1 MVYIEIIYLILYSMI
16 CFLVVRNIHR
26 DKVNEIYNDY
36 VSKLESLDI
45 KFGELQKANES
56 TLNESRKNI
65 AKQNSQYLSEI
76 DKNVSKRLKELSD
89 SIKNRPII

>member
-1 MVYIEIIYLILYSMI
+1 MVYIEVIYLILYSI
-16 CFLVVRNIHR
+16 VCFLVVRNIHR
-26 DKVNEIYNDY
+26 NKVNEIYNDY

-45 KFGELQKANES
+45 KFSELQKANES